1 VALLFAAVRTP
12 ITVFVAHREACLAEK
27 LPTAADLL
35 GLLNY
40 KCTNVDDQ
48 I

>member
-1 VALLFAAVRTP
+1 MALLFAAVRTP
-12 ITVFVAHREACLAEK
+12 MTVFVAHRKACLAEK

-40 KCTNVDDQ
+40 KCTNEADQ